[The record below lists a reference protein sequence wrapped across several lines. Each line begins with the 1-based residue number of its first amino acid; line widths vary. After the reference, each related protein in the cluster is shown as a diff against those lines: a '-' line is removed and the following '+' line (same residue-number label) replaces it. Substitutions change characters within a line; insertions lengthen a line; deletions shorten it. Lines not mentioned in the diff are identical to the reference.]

1 MFFVK
6 DKMVLVLVVL
16 ILVEALRTV
25 FSIVF
30 IDDDALLDA
39 GSILYGK
46 RRKLLQLKLMYV
58 LVLMKTWILRVRQ
71 NND

>member
-1 MFFVK
+1 MTLTTLLLMFFVK

-16 ILVEALRTV
+16 ILMEALRTV

-39 GSILYGK
+39 GSILYG
-46 RRKLLQLKLMYV
+46 
-58 LVLMKTWILRVRQ
+58 
-71 NND
+71 